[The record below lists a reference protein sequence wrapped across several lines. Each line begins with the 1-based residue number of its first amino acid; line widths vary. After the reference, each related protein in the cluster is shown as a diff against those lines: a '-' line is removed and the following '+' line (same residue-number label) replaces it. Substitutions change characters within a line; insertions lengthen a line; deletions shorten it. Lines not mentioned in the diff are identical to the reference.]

1 MRKKETKTSD
11 SKSIFV
17 SITLFY
23 LQYSIIRTNTHS
35 QRELVSEGMLNNW
48 SISLMNVWLFNEKE
62 TIIWWERERER
73 DRKVEIE
80 TKNNTCCLL

>member
-1 MRKKETKTSD
+1 MRKKETKSSD
-11 SKSIFV
+11 SKSIFM
-17 SITLFY
+17 SIALFY
-23 LQYSIIRTNTHS
+23 LQYSIIGINIHS

-62 TIIWWERERER
+62 TIIWWERER

>member
-1 MRKKETKTSD
+1 MRKKETNSSD

-35 QRELVSEGMLNNW
+35 QRVLVSEGMLNNW

-62 TIIWWERERER
+62 TIIWWERER